1 MDHSVLGRAL
11 NQEASGDWSPPN
23 IKNHSP
29 FLESLCEC
37 RKGLPTASWVGG
49 IHVRM
54 TLLLVEQLLQK
65 AEDLGASGS
74 YGMLLSPAP
83 VPAVWGT

>member
-1 MDHSVLGRAL
+1 MDHGMLGRAL
-11 NQEASGDWSPPN
+11 NKEASGDRSPPD

-29 FLESLCEC
+29 FLENLREC
-37 RKGLPTASWVGG
+37 WKGLPTASRVGG
-49 IHVRM
+49 MHVCV
-54 TLLLVEQLLQK
+54 TLLLVEQSLQK

-74 YGMLLSPAP
+74 YGMLLSPVP